1 MEFDPELFERIP
13 EEEKELNEI
22 VRPSETYWQDA
33 WRRLKKNNLAIS
45 GLIFV
50 VFITLAAILGPML
63 SKYNYYSQDFNIANK
78 GPNAIHW
85 FGTDKF
91 GRDIFVRILY
101 GARISLTIAYVASIL
116 NLIIGVTYGGIA
128 GYCGGAID
136 NVMMRIVDI
145 IYSIP
150 MMIYVI
156 LIMAF
161 LSGRNGNQSDGGIR
175 SIILALVIGFWV
187 TMARIVRSQIITLKE
202 QEFIL
207 AAKTS
212 GASHTRILLR
222 HLIPNS
228 MGSII
233 VTMTLSIP
241 GAIFTEA
248 FLSFIGLGISAPQAS
263 WGTLAS
269 EALEGYM
276 LYPYQLFFPAL
287 AICLTILAFNLLGDG
302 LRDSL
307 DPKMRK

>member
-1 MEFDPELFERIP
+1 MEFNPELFEKIP

-33 WRRLKKNNLAIS
+33 WRRLRKNKLAIG
-45 GLIFV
+45 GLVFV
-50 VFITLAAILGPML
+50 IFITLAAIIGPIV
-63 SKYNYYSQDFNIANK
+63 SKYNYYSQNFDITNM
-78 GPNAIHW
+78 GPSSDHW

-91 GRDIFVRILY
+91 GRDVFVRVLY

-116 NLIIGVTYGGIA
+116 NLLIGVAYGGIS
-128 GYCGGAID
+128 GYVGGAID
-136 NVMMRIVDI
+136 NIMMRIVDI

-161 LSGRNGNQSDGGIR
+161 LSGRNGNQSDGGIK
-175 SIILALVIGFWV
+175 SIIIALVIGFWV

-207 AAKTS
+207 AAKVS
-212 GASHTRILLR
+212 GASHARILLR

-248 FLSFIGLGISAPQAS
+248 FLSFIGLGISAPKAS

>member
-1 MEFDPELFERIP
+1 MEFNPELFEKIP
-13 EEEKELNEI
+13 EEEKVLNEI
-22 VRPSETYWQDA
+22 VRSSETYWQDA
-33 WRRLKKNNLAIS
+33 WRRLRQNKLAIG

-50 VFITLAAILGPML
+50 IFITLAAIFGPIF
-63 SKYNYYSQDFNIANK
+63 SKYNYYSQNFDITNM
-78 GPNAIHW
+78 GPSFDHW

-91 GRDIFVRILY
+91 GRDVFVRILY

-116 NLIIGVTYGGIA
+116 NLIIGVAYGGIS
-128 GYCGGAID
+128 GYVGGAID

-161 LSGRNGNQSDGGIR
+161 LSGRNGNQSDGGIK
-175 SIILALVIGFWV
+175 SIIIALVIGFWV

-207 AAKTS
+207 AAKVS
-212 GASHTRILLR
+212 GASHPRILLR

-228 MGSII
+228 MGAII

-241 GAIFTEA
+241 SAIFTEA
-248 FLSFIGLGISAPQAS
+248 FLSFIGLGISAPKAS